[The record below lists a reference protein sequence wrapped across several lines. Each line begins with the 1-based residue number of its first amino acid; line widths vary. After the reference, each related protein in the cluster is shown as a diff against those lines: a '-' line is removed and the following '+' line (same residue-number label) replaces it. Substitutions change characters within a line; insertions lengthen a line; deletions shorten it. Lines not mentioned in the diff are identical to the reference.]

1 MTISE
6 VVNLNDIISD
16 YLISPEFEK
25 LKEFHPLVNFK
36 ADFASALMNIQGSP
50 VHLFKTVMN
59 LVSNAAEA
67 MSDGGLLTISTKI
80 QYIDQPVRGY
90 EEVQKGDYVLL
101 EVSDTGTGISPEDL
115 PRLFEPFFTK
125 KVMGRSGTGLGMAVV
140 CGTVKDHNGYIDV
153 ESFQGK
159 GTTIHLYF
167 PVTGK
172 KIVERKK
179 DCPVESYMGNGES
192 ILVVDD
198 VKKQREIASTILSKL
213 NYSVDT
219 VACGEAAVEYVKNKK
234 ADLLVLD
241 MIMDPGID
249 GLETYK
255 EILKLNPKQKAVITS
270 GFSETDKVKEA
281 QQLGA
286 GQYIKKPYSI
296 EGIGMPIKSVLD

>member
-1 MTISE
+1 
-6 VVNLNDIISD
+6 
-16 YLISPEFEK
+16 
-25 LKEFHPLVNFK
+25 
-36 ADFASALMNIQGSP
+36 
-50 VHLFKTVMN
+50 
-59 LVSNAAEA
+59 
-67 MSDGGLLTISTKI
+67 
-80 QYIDQPVRGY
+80 
-90 EEVQKGDYVLL
+90 
-101 EVSDTGTGISPEDL
+101 
-115 PRLFEPFFTK
+115 
-125 KVMGRSGTGLGMAVV
+125 MAVV

-159 GTTIHLYF
+159 GTAIHLYF

-219 VACGEAAVEYVKNKK
+219 VACGEAAVEHIKNKK

-255 EILKLNPKQKAVITS
+255 EILKLKGRRTS
-270 GFSETDKVKEA
+270 TC
-281 QQLGA
+281 
-286 GQYIKKPYSI
+286 
-296 EGIGMPIKSVLD
+296 